1 MSADQ
6 STGNPKKA
14 AIVTGGARSAARLA
28 AVQALYQIDS
38 NDEDARTVV
47 REFITHRLGSELD
60 GDQYIEADQLFFG
73 DLVVGVG
80 QRLKEIDGLVEDAV
94 KPGWSVGRLER
105 IMRALLRAGTYEL
118 IARLDVPTKV
128 IIDEYID
135 VAHAFFNERE
145 PSFVNGVLDRLS
157 QVIRNG
163 GRSSG
168 TGKAR
173 A

>member
-1 MSADQ
+1 MTDDPSSGDLNK
-6 STGNPKKA
+6 TPA
-14 AIVTGGARSAARLA
+14 AGGARSAARLA
-28 AVQALYQIDS
+28 AVQALYQMESSGEDS
-38 NDEDARTVV
+38 RTIVG
-47 REFITHRLGSELD
+47 EFIAHRLGGELD
-60 GDQYIEADQLFFG
+60 GDQYIQADQEFFG
-73 DLVVGVG
+73 DLVMGVG
-80 QRLKEIDGLVEDAV
+80 QRLKDIDTLVEDAV
-94 KPGWSVGRLER
+94 SPGWTVKRLER

-118 IARLDVPTKV
+118 LARPDVPTKV

-163 GRSSG
+163 GPSSG
-168 TGKAR
+168 DEKVR